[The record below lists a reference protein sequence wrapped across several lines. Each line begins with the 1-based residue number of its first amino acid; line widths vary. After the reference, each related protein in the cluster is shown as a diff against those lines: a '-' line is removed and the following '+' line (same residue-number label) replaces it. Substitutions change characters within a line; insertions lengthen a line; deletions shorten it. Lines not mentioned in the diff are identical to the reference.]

1 MKHTFCEFRI
11 IFSLLLFLI
20 YTNNSYAATINV
32 NSIASLQ
39 TAINNAKSG
48 DEIVLAN
55 NTYTNSNFTIGT
67 SNIIV
72 RAATSGGVYLNGT
85 NAITISGNQVTFSGF
100 QFTSGTITGNVINVT
115 GSNNTITQL
124 NFNGY
129 SAQKYIVL
137 SAPSQYNVIS
147 YCNFENKPITAP
159 SGNLIHIDPSATV
172 PGYHK
177 IRYCSFQNM
186 PGAGGDNGNEC
197 IRISN
202 GATSTYISRT
212 VVEYNYFNNTG
223 MGDSESISNK
233 CRENVI
239 RYNTSVNNQNA
250 MFCFRNGDNCV
261 AYGNFFIGAG
271 GIRVKEANNI
281 YCYNNYFEN
290 AGVGGSMD
298 AVTYVYYT
306 ANTTNV
312 LNNINFIHNTFVDCG
327 MIDFGGT
334 GATNGTWANNIFK
347 KTGTIFQNANAGTTF
362 KGNIYSGTLGVTI
375 PAGMTNIDPKLALN
389 SEGYYGLTASSPA
402 INAANA
408 TYPSILDITNIDD
421 DPTLLLDI
429 KGLPRPASAILK
441 DVGCEEYNASGT
453 IVNRPLK
460 LADVG
465 PTFLKPTTTLINPT
479 SNEFDFD
486 IRVNNTSKKLQ
497 FEINLD
503 YSDDIYVDFY
513 NSKGQLC
520 KAYKFNYIH
529 QNIKQGFS
537 VNIDGLKSGM
547 YILTLHSNN
556 FSKSKK
562 VILSH

>member
-1 MKHTFCEFRI
+1 MKCKIFKFKFVFLFF
-11 IFSLLLFLI
+11 FSLI
-20 YTNNSYAATINV
+20 YSNNSNAVTINV
-32 NSIASLQ
+32 NSVSAMQ
-39 TAINNAKSG
+39 TAINNANSG
-48 DEIVLAN
+48 DEIVLTNGTYLN
-55 NTYTNSNFTIGT
+55 NTISISK
-67 SNIIV
+67 SNITV
-72 RAATSGGVYLNGT
+72 RAATLGGVYLNGT
-85 NAITISGNQVTFSGF
+85 NAINISGNYVTFSGF
-100 QFTSGTITGNVINVT
+100 QFTSGNIADSEIINIYGN
-115 GSNNTITQL
+115 NNTLSQL

-129 SAQKYIVL
+129 HAKKYIHIN
-137 SAPSQYNVIS
+137 ADTQYNVIEN
-147 YCNFENKPITAP
+147 CNIENKPVDAVIGCLIQITTTP
-159 SGNLIHIDPSATV
+159 TK

-177 IRYCSFQNM
+177 IRHCSFQNF
-186 PGAGGDNGNEC
+186 PGPGGDYGNEP
-197 IRISN
+197 IRI
-202 GATSTYISRT
+202 GLSTEMNNASRT
-212 VVEYNYFNNTG
+212 IVEFCYFENVG
-223 MGDSESISNK
+223 LGDGESISLK
-233 CRENVI
+233 SCENVC
-239 RYNTSVNNQNA
+239 RYNTFTNNPKGQLV
-250 MFCFRNGDNCV
+250 FRHGYRNV
-261 AYGNFFIGAG
+261 AYGNFFINNSG
-271 GIRVKEANNI
+271 GIRIKEGANHYI
-281 YCYNNYFEN
+281 YNNYFST
-290 AGVGGSMD
+290 GSLS
-298 AVTYVYYT
+298 AVELQYEVEYP
-306 ANTTNV
+306 
-312 LNNINFIHNTFVDCG
+312 LDNINFIHNTFIEGTVDL
-327 MIDFGGT
+327 GT
-334 GATNGTWANNIFK
+334 SGLTNVTLANNIFK
-347 KTGTIFQNANAGTTF
+347 KNSGSIFKNPVGNE
-362 KGNIYSGTLGVTI
+362 KWLGNIYSGTLGISI
-375 PAGMTNIDPKLALN
+375 PTGMTNIDPKLALN

-465 PTFLKPTTTLINPT
+465 PTYLKPITTLINPT

-486 IRVNNTSKKLQ
+486 FRVNNTSKKLQ

-503 YSDDIYVDFY
+503 NTDDIYVDFY